1 MRGGREIWLRHVKHA
16 SPRKNLASRCKKGA
30 FPAALFSLL
39 FFPFSATMG
48 KKKKGGRRMEKQIPF
63 QKLSK
68 KKQREEN
75 LKHRNTWGPLNPVTR
90 RPENPKAYN
99 RRKAQKRM
107 DDPRFCVF
115 SFWGKAPDCFPSL
128 LMLY

>member
-1 MRGGREIWLRHVKHA
+1 
-16 SPRKNLASRCKKGA
+16 
-30 FPAALFSLL
+30 
-39 FFPFSATMG
+39 
-48 KKKKGGRRMEKQIPF
+48 MEKQIPF

-75 LKHRNTWGPLNPVTR
+75 RKHRNTWGPLNPVTR

-107 DDPRFCVF
+107 DASRFCAF
-115 SFWGKAPDCFPSL
+115 SFWGKTPDCFSSL
-128 LMLY
+128 PMLYWWGRGIPDAPRPALPRASPFFFGRRAICYSEKERAPCREDTFKI

>member
-1 MRGGREIWLRHVKHA
+1 
-16 SPRKNLASRCKKGA
+16 
-30 FPAALFSLL
+30 
-39 FFPFSATMG
+39 
-48 KKKKGGRRMEKQIPF
+48 MEKQIPF

-75 LKHRNTWGPLNPVTR
+75 RKHRNTWGPLNPVTR

-107 DDPRFCVF
+107 DDPRFCAF
-115 SFWGKAPDCFPSL
+115 SFWEKRPIAFPPSPCYTGGAGGIPDAPRPALPRASPFFFGRRAICYSEKERAPCREDTFKI
-128 LMLY
+128 

>member
-1 MRGGREIWLRHVKHA
+1 MIEKHGC
-16 SPRKNLASRCKKGA
+16 PRKNSAPGEKED
-30 FPAALFSLL
+30 FPLRFLYKTKLPFSPCSFSLFL
-39 FFPFSATMG
+39 LPWG
-48 KKKKGGRRMEKQIPF
+48 KRKKGGRRMEKQIPF

-75 LKHRNTWGPLNPVTR
+75 RKHRNTWGPLNPVTR

-107 DDPRFCVF
+107 DDPRFCAF
-115 SFWGKAPDCFPSL
+115 SFWEKRPIAFPLSPC
-128 LMLY
+128 

>member
-1 MRGGREIWLRHVKHA
+1 
-16 SPRKNLASRCKKGA
+16 
-30 FPAALFSLL
+30 
-39 FFPFSATMG
+39 
-48 KKKKGGRRMEKQIPF
+48 MEKQIPF

-75 LKHRNTWGPLNPVTR
+75 RKHRNTWGPLNPVTR

-107 DDPRFCVF
+107 DDPRFCAF
-115 SFWGKAPDCFPSL
+115 SFWEKAPDCFSSL
-128 LMLY
+128 PMLYWWGPPAGSPPCVAVLFREESHLLQ

>member
-1 MRGGREIWLRHVKHA
+1 
-16 SPRKNLASRCKKGA
+16 
-30 FPAALFSLL
+30 
-39 FFPFSATMG
+39 
-48 KKKKGGRRMEKQIPF
+48 MEKQIPF

-75 LKHRNTWGPLNPVTR
+75 RKHRNTWGPLNPVTR

-107 DDPRFCVF
+107 DDPRFCAF
-115 SFWGKAPDCFPSL
+115 SFWEKRPIAFPLSPCYTDGAGAFRMPPSGSPPCVAVLFREESHLLQKKERAPCREDTFKI
-128 LMLY
+128 

>member
-1 MRGGREIWLRHVKHA
+1 
-16 SPRKNLASRCKKGA
+16 
-30 FPAALFSLL
+30 
-39 FFPFSATMG
+39 
-48 KKKKGGRRMEKQIPF
+48 MEKQIPF

-75 LKHRNTWGPLNPVTR
+75 RKHRNTWGPLSPVTR

-107 DDPRFCVF
+107 DDPRFCAF
-115 SFWGKAPDCFPSL
+115 SFWEKAPDCFSSL
-128 LMLY
+128 PMLYWWGRGIPDAPRPALPRASPFFFGRRAICYSEKERAPCREDAFKI

>member
-1 MRGGREIWLRHVKHA
+1 
-16 SPRKNLASRCKKGA
+16 
-30 FPAALFSLL
+30 
-39 FFPFSATMG
+39 
-48 KKKKGGRRMEKQIPF
+48 MEKQIPF

-75 LKHRNTWGPLNPVTR
+75 RKHRNTWGPLNPVTR

-107 DDPRFCVF
+107 DDPRFCAF
-115 SFWGKAPDCFPSL
+115 SFWEKRPIAFPLSPCYTDGAGAFRMPRPALPRASPFFFGRRAICYSEKERAPCREDTFKI
-128 LMLY
+128 